1 MKESF
6 DAVISDTNTAQAMAL
21 MDIDLTNGDSSS
33 AEQYMLSVIKE
44 SFDEMAIESK
54 VSMCYT
60 FVIACQYCVVANA
73 NCSQSGM

>member
-6 DAVISDTNTAQAMAL
+6 DAVTSDTNAAQAMAL
-21 MDIDLTNGDSSS
+21 MDIDLTGGNSSS
-33 AEQYMLSVIKE
+33 AEQYMLSVIKK

-60 FVIACQYCVVANA
+60 IVIACLPVL
-73 NCSQSGM
+73 CSRQRKL